1 MKLNFAHGLNYIVIL
16 CLSFVLVSPEAEAKL
31 AELLVLD
38 DKGFKPLE
46 MTEAKVAYDINL
58 TTARA
63 TYDLVFTNNKE
74 GALEGTFYFAL
85 PKGSYVHKF
94 GMYVD
99 GHYQSAAVVEA
110 AAGRAAYEAMV
121 RRGIDPALV
130 EWTAGNT
137 FKMRVFP
144 IIKGKPTRIVMT
156 IGMPLN
162 MVNKT
167 QSVDLPLDL
176 GKLEKLTLDVKGE
189 VYGSA
194 LPQIVGL
201 KGLGLKKVKTI
212 GSGNSQTT
220 SFVGSHSENDILPP
234 MNVEFKSIGV
244 QDTQVRI
251 RREDSDK
258 ERFFEAHGF
267 VAIPSEKRQAPSTA
281 SIFWDFSLSSEKE
294 AERHLEVL
302 ELYLAA
308 RKPKK
313 VDIWGFHQQVF
324 PVATQLDGSAIKKI
338 VEVLRSKPYDGGTR
352 IDRLMAQI
360 AATAKK
366 NENIA
371 SDIVIFSDGVDSFE
385 LFDFKKPKNMTRE
398 NLNAFLIAPGVVAN
412 QSLLQ
417 LIAESLDAV
426 VLWQDGELSETSFT
440 DEPWIVKEVEG
451 SSSLGKLQAGTGST
465 IFPGDGLVVRGQI
478 KKDGKASVT
487 FSLAQKT
494 KKKTVTWEFDTKDAD
509 TSKTNVV
516 PRLWAQEQILALT
529 AEKRSNA
536 GEIKALALSHQ
547 LASPYTVMVVL
558 EWCDD
563 YVQYKLPAPK
573 DCRERPKS
581 SRSWLSF
588 DDEELSD
595 DEGSAEEESSDEVA
609 SDDVMSNEAQSGG
622 ESFEAADISGQRA
635 TPLGNLTPAP
645 ATAPAPPPELKK
657 SAPIQ
662 DESDSLLDEEESLD
676 IVAEEYDSSS
686 DYDDEQLP
694 AETPVLNIGFEANL
708 TEASKK
714 SADALYAQY
723 LKLRPIYEKIP
734 FYFVFTADLLTSSKR
749 LDLAELVLAN
759 VVEIRPGEA
768 RWLRIY
774 AYKLISWGKAGESVA
789 IYKAVSELR
798 EEDPQSF
805 RDFGLALEAV
815 GQPVLA
821 LSMFEKVYKG
831 KWDERLVGMKKIIQN
846 DLARAARKTL
856 AASGKKTANDPNTKK
871 LKTYAALDKRTADSI
886 VVTLSWDTDMTDIDL
901 HVIEPNNAHV
911 YYSDPEPKNAFGKL
925 SWDTTDGYGPEQYRS
940 LSPMKGA
947 HKVMLTY
954 FSRNPVATSD
964 GTFARVDI
972 AVTKDGI
979 TQEQTKTL
987 FLKDGREVRSVMEI
1001 NFDGKNA
1008 RPAPLDFKKSIA
1020 QVKDLLNKSQFTLAL
1035 KEVDKVGV
1043 RPVPSEEG
1051 LRLFTKARI
1060 LVRLKRFQEAETA
1073 NQRAVALDPELIEA
1087 HYNNACIAALT
1098 KNPAKAQLHLQ
1109 LLIDSVARDYDRA
1122 EKFLRLMDKDPDLA
1136 SIRAT
1141 GMFKKMRN
1149 QLKMAH

>member
-1 MKLNFAHGLNYIVIL
+1 VKLNFANGLKSIFIL
-16 CLSFVLVSPEAEAKL
+16 CLSSVLVSPLAEAKL

-46 MTEAKVAYDINL
+46 MTEAKVTYDINL

-156 IGMPLN
+156 IGMPLT

-167 QSVDLPLDL
+167 LSVELPLDF
-176 GKLEKLTLDVKGE
+176 GKLEKLTLDVEGQ

-201 KGLGLKKVKTI
+201 KGLGLKKEKTI

-220 SFVGSHSENDILPP
+220 SFVGSYSENDILPP
-234 MNVEFKSIGV
+234 MNVEFKSMGV

-258 ERFFEAHGF
+258 DRFFEAHGF
-267 VAIPSEKRQAPSTA
+267 VSLPSEKRQAPATA

-294 AERHLEVL
+294 AERQLEVL
-302 ELYLAA
+302 ELYLAT

-324 PVATQLDGSAIKKI
+324 PVAAQLDGSAIKKI
-338 VEVLRSKPYDGGTR
+338 VEVVRSKPYDGGTR

-360 AATAKK
+360 AVTTKK

-385 LFDFKKPKNMTRE
+385 LFDFKKPKNLTHK
-398 NLNAFLIAPGVVAN
+398 NLNAFLIAPSVGAN

-426 VLWQDGELSETSFT
+426 VLWQDSELSDTAFT
-440 DEPWIVKEVEG
+440 DEPWIVKKVEG
-451 SSSLGKLQAGTGST
+451 SSGLAKLQAGTGST
-465 IFPGDGLVVRGQI
+465 LFPGDGLVVRGQI

-494 KKKTVTWEFDTKDAD
+494 KKKTVNWEFDTKDAD
-509 TSKTNVV
+509 TSKTSVV

-563 YVQYKLPAPK
+563 YAQYKLPAPK
-573 DCRERPKS
+573 DCRERPAS
-581 SRSWLSF
+581 SQSWSNF
-588 DDEELSD
+588 DDEELSE
-595 DEGSAEEESSDEVA
+595 DEGSSAEEANDGVVSDGA
-609 SDDVMSNEAQSGG
+609 AKGG
-622 ESFEAADISGQRA
+622 ESFEAADIGGQRLA
-635 TPLGNLTPAP
+635 PLGEPL
-645 ATAPAPPPELKK
+645 PPPAAAPESKK
-657 SAPIQ
+657 SAPIPA
-662 DESDSLLDEEESLD
+662 EPDSVLDEEVALD
-676 IVAEEYDSSS
+676 IAEEYESSA
-686 DYDDEQLP
+686 DYAEESLP
-694 AETPVLNIGFEANL
+694 SETPVLDIGFEAKL

-723 LKLRPIYEKIP
+723 LKSRPLYEKIP
-734 FYFVFTADLLTSSKR
+734 FYFVFTADLLTKSKR

-774 AYKLISWGKAGESVA
+774 AYKLISWGKAGEAVA

-815 GQPVLA
+815 GQHVLA

-871 LKTYAALDKRTADSI
+871 LQTYAALDKKTADSI

-940 LSPMKGA
+940 FSPMKGA

-987 FLKDGREVRSVMEI
+987 FLKDGREVRSVIEI

-1008 RPAPLDFKKSIA
+1008 RPAPLDFKKSIG
-1020 QVKDLLNKSQFTLAL
+1020 QVKDLLNKSQVTLAI
-1035 KEVDKVGV
+1035 KEVDKIGV
-1043 RPVPSEEG
+1043 RADPSEEG

-1098 KNPAKAQLHLQ
+1098 KNPAKAESHLQ
-1109 LLIDSVARDYDRA
+1109 LLIDSVARDNHRA

-1141 GMFKKMRN
+1141 VMFKKMRN